1 MGFDEPCWRR
11 QPGQRVVDKRVE
23 LSMAELK
30 KRVDLLMIKMDERVK
45 LLMTKMDI
53 IIGALGI
60 EPASAPDATRKQP
73 QTPPPTSAPTPQT
86 PPPARAPTPHPPPP
100 ASPPQNYARSGY
112 GDDEDA
118 GVVVDSENYDSDAGE
133 DAGPGEY
140 AVGKKRATATNGIGK
155 PNAKK
160 RATATNAAEKPD
172 TKKRT
177 TATTPAK
184 KPAFRKLTEKQR
196 EYLATV
202 LTSPLHVKKMTTE
215 EMYWTATMLSIACE
229 LSDPERIAKPQI
241 PKMDIVTIINKWNT
255 KTGTLVGGDTV
266 LKKEVTAYKMAHAS
280 QLKESR
286 LEELEKEFEE
296 EINTGG
302 SFKLVTC
309 AFLTYPLYIPQRR
322 STSLRSVVGWTR
334 LRGRWRL
341 MMRPFSP
348 TYPGYAESV
357 PEAAA
362 DRLGVAEAAEL
373 GGEEVVLERRRWALG
388 PLLALHDA
396 LDSFEVAGDRGV
408 AVDDD
413 VETPGDLPLQL
424 PQLCSEG
431 LVEGLVV
438 RGSLREDEMVVL
450 VRQREKGTAM
460 LVRLTV
466 QRRLEAFT
474 CSSFA
479 VRTRVKLRLQHL
491 DGHGGR
497 VAGVRGQAGGGRVG
511 GGGTVGDCG
520 VGSEGAVRKFESWQN
535 ELTGV

>member
-1 MGFDEPCWRR
+1 MTSQSGTS
-11 QPGQRVVDKRVE
+11 
-23 LSMAELK
+23 LSG
-30 KRVDLLMIKMDERVK
+30 R
-45 LLMTKMDI
+45 
-53 IIGALGI
+53 
-60 EPASAPDATRKQP
+60 
-73 QTPPPTSAPTPQT
+73 
-86 PPPARAPTPHPPPP
+86 
-100 ASPPQNYARSGY
+100 ARS
-112 GDDEDA
+112 
-118 GVVVDSENYDSDAGE
+118 
-133 DAGPGEY
+133 
-140 AVGKKRATATNGIGK
+140 
-155 PNAKK
+155 
-160 RATATNAAEKPD
+160 
-172 TKKRT
+172 
-177 TATTPAK
+177 
-184 KPAFRKLTEKQR
+184 
-196 EYLATV
+196 
-202 LTSPLHVKKMTTE
+202 
-215 EMYWTATMLSIACE
+215 
-229 LSDPERIAKPQI
+229 
-241 PKMDIVTIINKWNT
+241 
-255 KTGTLVGGDTV
+255 
-266 LKKEVTAYKMAHAS
+266 
-280 QLKESR
+280 SR
-286 LEELEKEFEE
+286 R
-296 EINTGG
+296 
-302 SFKLVTC
+302 C
-309 AFLTYPLYIPQRR
+309 
-322 STSLRSVVGWTR
+322 STS
-334 LRGRWRL
+334 
-341 MMRPFSP
+341 F
-348 TYPGYAESV
+348 A
-357 PEAAA
+357 ACAA

>member
-1 MGFDEPCWRR
+1 
-11 QPGQRVVDKRVE
+11 
-23 LSMAELK
+23 MAELK

-60 EPASAPDATRKQP
+60 EPASAPDATLKQP
-73 QTPPPTSAPTPQT
+73 QTPPPASAPTPQT
-86 PPPARAPTPHPPPP
+86 PPP

-140 AVGKKRATATNGIGK
+140 VVGKKRATATNAVGK

-184 KPAFRKLTEKQR
+184 KPAFKKLTEKQR
-196 EYLATV
+196 EI
-202 LTSPLHVKKMTTE
+202 LTESYFYTNK
-215 EMYWTATMLSIACE
+215 MYWTATMLSIACE

-322 STSLRSVVGWTR
+322 STSLRSNLGRR
-334 LRGRWRL
+334 LAVEL
-341 MMRPFSP
+341 AHHADAVLLLP
-348 TYPGYAESV
+348 AC
-357 PEAAA
+357 AA

-396 LDSFEVAGDRGV
+396 LNSCEVAGDRGV

-479 VRTRVKLRLQHL
+479 VQTRVKLRLQHL

>member
-1 MGFDEPCWRR
+1 MGFYEPCWRR

-86 PPPARAPTPHPPPP
+86 PPPASAPTPQTPPP

-140 AVGKKRATATNGIGK
+140 VVGKKRATATNGVGK

-196 EYLATV
+196 EI
-202 LTSPLHVKKMTTE
+202 LTESYFYTNK
-215 EMYWTATMLSIACE
+215 MYWTATMLSIACE

-302 SFKLVTC
+302 T
-309 AFLTYPLYIPQRR
+309 
-322 STSLRSVVGWTR
+322 LRTQ
-334 LRGRWRL
+334 
-341 MMRPFSP
+341 
-348 TYPGYAESV
+348 
-357 PEAAA
+357 A

-497 VAGVRGQAGGGRVG
+497 VAGEWRACGGRRVA
-511 GGGTVGDCG
+511 G
-520 VGSEGAVRKFESWQN
+520 VLVAGELLVTAAWEVRARFEN
-535 ELTGV
+535 LNRGKMN

>member
-60 EPASAPDATRKQP
+60 EPASAPDATL
-73 QTPPPTSAPTPQT
+73 
-86 PPPARAPTPHPPPP
+86 
-100 ASPPQNYARSGY
+100 NGY

-140 AVGKKRATATNGIGK
+140 VVGKKRATATNAVGK

-184 KPAFRKLTEKQR
+184 KPAFKKLTEKQR
-196 EYLATV
+196 EI
-202 LTSPLHVKKMTTE
+202 LTESYFYTNK
-215 EMYWTATMLSIACE
+215 MYWTATMLSIACE

-309 AFLTYPLYIPQRR
+309 LDVLTDVDAVPCLVHQNLGRR
-322 STSLRSVVGWTR
+322 LAVELAHHADAV
-334 LRGRWRL
+334 LL
-341 MMRPFSP
+341 LP
-348 TYPGYAESV
+348 AC
-357 PEAAA
+357 AA

-396 LDSFEVAGDRGV
+396 LNSCEVAGDRGV

-479 VRTRVKLRLQHL
+479 VQTRVKLRLQHL